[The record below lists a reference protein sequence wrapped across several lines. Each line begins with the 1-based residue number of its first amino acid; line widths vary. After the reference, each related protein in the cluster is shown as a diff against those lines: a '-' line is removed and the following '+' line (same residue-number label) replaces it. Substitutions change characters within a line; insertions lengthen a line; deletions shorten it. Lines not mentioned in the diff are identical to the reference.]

1 MDPNQVLETINESGI
16 AGPQFWYIY
25 ALVVT
30 SLLVLLIIAIITLI
44 RGFLTKF
51 LADIKD
57 TNAKFAES
65 IEKLTQSNTKLDV
78 LVRLHDEQIK
88 DLQDDVKDISK
99 RRTR

>member
-1 MDPNQVLETINESGI
+1 MEPNQVLETIKESGI

-51 LADIKD
+51 LADIRD
-57 TNAKFAES
+57 TNEKFATS
-65 IEKLTQSNTKLDV
+65 IDKLTQSTNKLTI
-78 LVRLHDEQIK
+78 LVDLHDADIK
-88 DLQDDVKDISK
+88 ALKSDVKDISK